1 MRVYWGVVTRLT
13 PRSEMMWERGAEH
26 RAAGDLARGAPGDPS
41 LVSGHHHIML
51 TSRVKFQPFTPTA
64 NYKYNCNDNCIYRR
78 LVIAL
83 PRSRHLGYVTVAS
96 AGMTDS
102 SDVVTSRHRVNRSIL
117 NGPAAVNQ
125 SCHKIAPSLLSQD
138 YSRDRPCPWSRA
150 DLTLTACFHPVSAAR
165 RFGLGGPCGALTLS
179 LTLISHSSSDPAS
192 SSHSHRPSY
201 RGIIVWSW
209 PVTNVS
215 VRPFPW

>member
-1 MRVYWGVVTRLT
+1 MSCAVLCADAGLL
-13 PRSEMMWERGAEH
+13 RSGDQTDTSVRDDVRARSCGAEH

-102 SDVVTSRHRVNRSIL
+102 SDVVTSRHKVNRSIL

-125 SCHKIAPSLLSQD
+125 SCYKIAPSLLSQD
-138 YSRDRPCPWSRA
+138 YSRDRLCPWSR
-150 DLTLTACFHPVSAAR
+150 LT
-165 RFGLGGPCGALTLS
+165 
-179 LTLISHSSSDPAS
+179 
-192 SSHSHRPSY
+192 
-201 RGIIVWSW
+201 
-209 PVTNVS
+209 
-215 VRPFPW
+215 